1 MTKVSLEHAN
11 TFSFQDP
18 FTYSDSRMCLGPCF
32 ETEKLVSV
40 VQFSFSDFSF
50 LRTRACVGL
59 LVRVSRRKRDRT
71 SVVRCGQS
79 GVIQFDFAFMIFLSF
94 GLARE
99 PTKVRRERSLPE
111 DEKERGKRKERI
123 PERAPALGSGT
134 PG

>member
-71 SVVRCGQS
+71 GVVRFS
-79 GVIQFDFAFMIFLSF
+79 LGVSRREWWSSFPADFAKPVP
-94 GLARE
+94 LA
-99 PTKVRRERSLPE
+99 VVSL
-111 DEKERGKRKERI
+111 DSR
-123 PERAPALGSGT
+123 
-134 PG
+134 